1 MAAEAAGVGVE
12 VAAEVEA
19 VEVHLEEDEVVS
31 AGVEAQEEED
41 SEVVGVD
48 SNRAVVEDSEVEAV
62 KMSSELFVNQYTKY
76 WIINSF
82 YYSQRPAANKA
93 KLTDGM
99 FWKSLHETG
108 ALIV

>member
-19 VEVHLEEDEVVS
+19 EEVHLEEDEVVS

-82 YYSQRPAANKA
+82 YYS
-93 KLTDGM
+93 T
-99 FWKSLHETG
+99 S
-108 ALIV
+108 I